1 MKRRDLV
8 VGLSAVGILA
18 GAVPGRAQRPRRIG
32 YLSPEPPGA
41 AAGQTE
47 TALRQGLQDLGWI
60 DGQNLTIII
69 RQAETPERM
78 AAAAAELARLEVDL
92 IVSAGSIA
100 TAAAKAATS
109 TIPVVF
115 GSAPDPVRRGFV
127 ESLARPGGNLTGL
140 AILDEI
146 VPKLLEI
153 VREIVPQARRA
164 AYLYEPAITP
174 EPLRSQLTT
183 ERESAARLLGMEYQ
197 ELPIRAAD
205 DIPGAIT
212 RAAFD
217 GVDNLLLETS
227 GLLLTQRHVVAA
239 LAAEQRI
246 PAVGRDRNFVPA
258 GALLSYGELLPD
270 LFRRA
275 ASFVDKVLKGAKPS
289 DLPVE
294 QPVRFELVVNI
305 RTARRLGLAVPTA
318 ILARA
323 DEVIE

>member
-18 GAVPGRAQRPRRIG
+18 GAVPGRAQRPRRVG

-47 TALRQGLQDLGWI
+47 TALRQGPRDLGWI

-146 VPKLLEI
+146 VPKLL
-153 VREIVPQARRA
+153 EIVPQARRA

-258 GALLSYGELLPD
+258 GALLSYGESLPD

-294 QPVRFELVVNI
+294 QPVRFELVLNI

>member
-18 GAVPGRAQRPRRIG
+18 GAVPGRAQRPRRVG

-47 TALRQGLQDLGWI
+47 TALRQGLRDLGWI
-60 DGQNLTIII
+60 DGQNLTIVI

-78 AAAAAELARLEVDL
+78 VAAAAELARLDVDL

-146 VPKLLEI
+146 VPKLL
-153 VREIVPQARRA
+153 EIVPQARRA

-258 GALLSYGELLPD
+258 GALLSYGESLPD

-305 RTARRLGLAVPTA
+305 RTARRLGFAVSTA

>member
-18 GAVPGRAQRPRRIG
+18 GAVPGRAQRTRRVG

-47 TALRQGLQDLGWI
+47 AALRQGLRDLGWI

-78 AAAAAELARLEVDL
+78 AAAAAELARLDVDL
-92 IVSAGSIA
+92 IVSAGSVA

-109 TIPVVF
+109 RIPIVF

-164 AYLYEPAITP
+164 AYLFEPAITP

-183 ERESAARLLGMEYQ
+183 ERESAARLLGMDYQ

-246 PAVGRDRNFVPA
+246 PAVGRDRNLCPPELSCPMASRFRTSTGGPPSTSTRCSREQSPA
-258 GALLSYGELLPD
+258 ICRSSSRSGSSWCSTSG
-270 LFRRA
+270 RRA
-275 ASFVDKVLKGAKPS
+275 DWALRS
-289 DLPVE
+289 
-294 QPVRFELVVNI
+294 
-305 RTARRLGLAVPTA
+305 RRRSSPAPT
-318 ILARA
+318 R
-323 DEVIE
+323 

>member
-18 GAVPGRAQRPRRIG
+18 GAVPGRAQRTRRVG

-47 TALRQGLQDLGWI
+47 AALRQGLRDLGWI

-78 AAAAAELARLEVDL
+78 AAAAAELARLDVDL
-92 IVSAGSIA
+92 IVSAGSVA

-109 TIPVVF
+109 RIPIVF

-164 AYLYEPAITP
+164 AYLFEPAITP

-183 ERESAARLLGMEYQ
+183 ERESAARLLGMDYQ

-258 GALLSYGELLPD
+258 GALLSYGESLPD
-270 LFRRA
+270 LYRRA
-275 ASFVDKVLKGAKPS
+275 AVYVDKVLKGAKPS

-294 QPVRFELVVNI
+294 QPVRFELVLNI
-305 RTARRLGLAVPTA
+305 RTARRLGLAVPPA